1 MTISTTI
8 STAHER
14 AVTVAAQLLLLGLLG
29 PGLVGWVTG
38 LGYIAALWLV
48 LSIALRRAGITTLR
62 PADHVTL
69 ARAVL
74 TGGVVALVADRAT
87 TGAAF
92 VVLVSVALA
101 LDAVDGLV
109 ARRTGT
115 ASPFGARFDMEV
127 DAFLILV
134 LSVQAAL
141 ALGMPAGWWTLIIG
155 LMRYGFV
162 AAAHPMPWLRAP
174 LPPSMAR
181 KTVAAAQGIL
191 LAVAGFAAVP
201 PLFAVT
207 LAGLALASL
216 CWSFGRDIRWLWLPR
231 PSPAIVPLGH
241 VRGRPHDRIGGGARS
256 AA

>member
-1 MTISTTI
+1 M
-8 STAHER
+8 
-14 AVTVAAQLLLLGLLG
+14 LG
-29 PGLVGWVTG
+29 PGAPGWIAGVA
-38 LGYIAALWLV
+38 YIVALWLV
-48 LSIALRRAGITTLR
+48 LSIALHRAEIRSFR

-87 TGAAF
+87 SGAAF
-92 VVLVSVALA
+92 VALVSVALA
-101 LDAVDGLV
+101 LDSVDGLV

-134 LSVQAAL
+134 LSVQVAMS
-141 ALGMPAGWWTLIIG
+141 LGMALGWWTLTIG
-155 LMRYGFV
+155 LMRYAFV
-162 AAAHPMPWLRAP
+162 AAARPMPWLRAP

-191 LAVAGFAAVP
+191 LGVAGFGPVP
-201 PLFAVT
+201 HLVAIT
-207 LAGLALASL
+207 LAALALASL
-216 CWSFGRDIRWLWLPR
+216 CWSFGRDIRWLWLRR
-231 PSPAIVPLGH
+231 PSSAIVPLGQS
-241 VRGRPHDRIGGGARS
+241 RGGHDDFGGTVRS